1 MTEIERRL
9 ARQEQDRLFRRNKM
23 LQQKLVGII
32 ICMVAVIA
40 WWVLSDKYGQFEWGI
55 MAGVFV
61 WLGLYLILTKK
72 NVREE

>member
-23 LQQKLVGII
+23 LQQKLAGII
-32 ICMVAVIA
+32 ICLASIIG
-40 WWVLSDKYGQFEWGI
+40 WWVLSDEYGQFEWGI
-55 MAGVFV
+55 MAAVGL

-72 NVREE
+72 DIREE